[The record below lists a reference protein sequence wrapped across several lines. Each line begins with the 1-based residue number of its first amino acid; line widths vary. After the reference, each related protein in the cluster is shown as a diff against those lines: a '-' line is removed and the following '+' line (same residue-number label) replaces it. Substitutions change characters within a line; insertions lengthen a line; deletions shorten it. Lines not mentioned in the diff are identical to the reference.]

1 MTDKT
6 KAEGGSE
13 KFEVPKNP
21 YSKFI
26 PLKILLLLTIF
37 SLMILPQISA
47 VEVIM
52 DSSFSSGE
60 TLLAKISGNFIDQ
73 ITRENVFFYRGH
85 VKIPTIYGVVKIED
99 EFYIYSILTGKT
111 QGNYSLVIEG
121 VRYMRATEVVDD
133 DIILNFTISN
143 ETAVF
148 SVNPGVVSTND
159 DFSLELQ
166 NLQDRKINIEIREDS
181 PWIISQDYLE
191 LKSGEK
197 KNLLFNFA
205 DDSEKGIVNVE
216 FSSDGFYYILPV
228 YLDTNKTAGGKTDFK
243 FQPSVVE
250 VSMAT
255 DSDSKRILYISNTGD
270 EPIEDIFF
278 DVSPLLEPY
287 VLVSPENIDELGP
300 NSTEKI
306 EIQITSPEEEAV
318 LEGKITAYAG
328 NLSASLTLVLDFV
341 KDFIPPEGEEDAVIV
356 TTCEELGGTICVES
370 QECTGESAYAK
381 DGVCCLAPAECSEK
395 GGSSTGKWIGG
406 GLLALA
412 LIFLY
417 WFYKR
422 RYKKVEKRK
431 AF

>member
-1 MTDKT
+1 M
-6 KAEGGSE
+6 
-13 KFEVPKNP
+13 
-21 YSKFI
+21 
-26 PLKILLLLTIF
+26 
-37 SLMILPQISA
+37 
-47 VEVIM
+47 
-52 DSSFSSGE
+52 
-60 TLLAKISGNFIDQ
+60 
-73 ITRENVFFYRGH
+73 
-85 VKIPTIYGVVKIED
+85 KIPVVYDVVKIED
-99 EFYIYSILTGKT
+99 EFYIYALLTGKT
-111 QGNYSLVIEG
+111 EGDYSLSIEG

-133 DIILNFTISN
+133 SFVLNFTISN

-148 SVNPGVVSTND
+148 SVNPGVVSSKD

-166 NLQDRKINIEIREDS
+166 NLQDRKIKIEIREDS
-181 PWIISQDYLE
+181 PWIVSQDFLE

-197 KNLLFNFA
+197 KNLFFNFA

-216 FSSDGFYYILPV
+216 FSSDGFYYVLPV
-228 YLDTNKTAGGKTDFK
+228 YLDTNKTSVGKTDFE

-255 DSDSKRILYISNTGD
+255 GSDSKRILYITNTGD
-270 EPIEDIFF
+270 ESIEDIFF
-278 DVSPLLEPY
+278 DVSPLLDPY

-318 LEGKITAYAG
+318 LEGKITAYSG
-328 NLSASLTLVLDFV
+328 NLSTSLTLVLDFV
-341 KDFIPPEGEEDAVIV
+341 KDFIPAEGEEDAVIV

-395 GGSSTGKWIGG
+395 GGSSTGRWIGW
-406 GLLALA
+406 GLLAFA

-422 RYKKVEKRK
+422 RYKRVEKRK